1 MNYLKLFQNHT
12 EYETFV
18 SGDTMVRPNVSH
30 CIEENDVHYN
40 PKPTLIRAK
49 YHFVDASYSIIF
61 CSTYGSNGVYPDIIE
76 RIKNIWINDR
86 KLTNEEVQTII
97 SNYGHIGMS
106 GDVTVLFELSD
117 TTEVGRNFFYGVTDL
132 IELELDEGFKRIDD
146 MAFNNCTNLQTIK
159 LPSTINSIGYY
170 AFSQC
175 ENLQTIEL
183 PSAVNS
189 IGYYAF
195 NYCTNLQ
202 TIKLPSAVNSIGY
215 GIFCDCGNLKDI
227 YCFGKVAPEFDDED
241 YYGEGPFIDV
251 PSGGTLHVPSGSA
264 LSYNS
269 WIDCEGYGLLCDWTL
284 VEDL

>member
-49 YHFVDASYSIIF
+49 YHFEDASYSTIF
-61 CSTYGSNGVYPDIIE
+61 CSIYGSNGVPDVIIE

-117 TTEVGRNFFYGVTDL
+117 TTEVGRRFFYGVTDL
-132 IELELDEGFKRIDD
+132 IELELDEGFKRISDG
-146 MAFNNCTNLQTIK
+146 AFENCASLQTIK
-159 LPSTINSIGYY
+159 LPSTINSIDYV
-170 AFSQC
+170 AF
-175 ENLQTIEL
+175 
-183 PSAVNS
+183 
-189 IGYYAF
+189 G
-195 NYCTNLQ
+195 YCTSLQ
-202 TIKLPSAVNSIGY
+202 TIKLPSAVNSIGNAAFD
-215 GIFCDCGNLKDI
+215 GCENLKDI
-227 YCFGKVAPEFDDED
+227 YCFGKVAPEFED
-241 YYGEGPFIDV
+241 IDNYTFVDV
-251 PSGGTLHVPSGSA
+251 PSGGTLHVPYGSA
-264 LSYNS
+264 SSYNS
-269 WIDCEGYGLLCDWTL
+269 WIGCDYGSLCEWTL